1 MKYNKH
7 NLLKEVSELINNT
20 TLTDE
25 ELVSISKHFDMD
37 PEDITQIDDDV
48 YGLPVLDIDGGKYL
62 VGHDED
68 VECAAIEAIRGSF
81 NEFPSS
87 FAAWVL
93 CDAMPD
99 MISYDSVVEMISNGT
114 DKLIKELV
122 DIDILA
128 DVCIRSDGYGPYLAH
143 YDYEEVEVGNLLL
156 YRVD

>member
-1 MKYNKH
+1 MN
-7 NLLKEVSELINNT
+7 E
-20 TLTDE
+20 E
-25 ELVSISKHFDMD
+25 ELVQIAKHFDMD
-37 PEDITQIDDDV
+37 PEDITQVDDDV

-62 VGHDED
+62 VGRDGD
-68 VECAAIEAIRGSF
+68 IQCAAIEAIQEAF
-81 NEFPSS
+81 YETPSA
-87 FAAWVL
+87 FAAWAL
-93 CDAMPD
+93 FDAMPD
-99 MISYDSVVEMISNGT
+99 CISFESVQEMVSNGT